1 MKRERPTLLLVNLLA
16 LVAFV
21 ALWWCIG
28 NTACILHRADVWVVV
43 HAPKWQQLW
52 LTPWVERLTHMNGF
66 LGAGLFGLLVTGVLV
81 WRKWYREIG
90 FFWVVTLGSV
100 GLFIAL
106 KKSIGRVRPDAQLLE
121 VGSYAF
127 PSGHT
132 TMATAMAFALYFMF
146 APRLSSALKTVLWMG
161 ALLWAL
167 LIGSSRLYL
176 GVHWLSDVLGGFV
189 LGVWWVTLVRL
200 LYPPYPAKG

>member
-1 MKRERPTLLLVNLLA
+1 MEKKREIVWYINLTSLWLFILILLA
-16 LVAFV
+16 VLF
-21 ALWWCIG
+21 G
-28 NTACILHRADVWVVV
+28 YDGMHQADVWVKTHMPHWHIV
-43 HAPKWQQLW
+43 W

-200 LYPPYPAKG
+200 IYPPFPAKG